1 MYLIMKNILSKVYFH
16 PLFILSTFIF
26 ILIGRFRFVCYFM
39 LLIIVHEL
47 GHIFVSKLFKWKL
60 DRIIVLPLGGIVLYD
75 IKLNRKVPG
84 PGAYNIRKNSTS
96 GPMYGFSR
104 QKRGFFTI
112 NDNPGPGSYHIP
124 CSFEELNTYTRRM
137 GNFNEEFRYI

>member
-1 MYLIMKNILSKVYFH
+1 MGHKQKEKEIKFRSPGPGRYNLNREI
-16 PLFILSTFIF
+16 TFVHSPSWK
-26 ILIGRFRFVCYFM
+26 IGTN
-39 LLIIVHEL
+39 
-47 GHIFVSKLFKWKL
+47 KK
-60 DRIIVLPLGGIVLYD
+60 LYD
-75 IKLNRKVPG
+75 IKINRKVPG

-96 GPMYGFSR
+96 GPMYGFSK

-112 NDNPGPGSYHIP
+112 NDSPGPGSYHIP